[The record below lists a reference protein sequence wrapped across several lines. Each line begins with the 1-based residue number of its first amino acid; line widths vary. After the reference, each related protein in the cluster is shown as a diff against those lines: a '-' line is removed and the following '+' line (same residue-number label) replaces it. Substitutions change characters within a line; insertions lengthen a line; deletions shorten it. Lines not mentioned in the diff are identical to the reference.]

1 MEIEKDEKLLFLIH
15 QHADPDAVGS
25 AYFLQRRWGGKIA
38 SPTGPSGTG
47 KNLLT
52 FLGLSL
58 YNDIDFSKFDRI
70 IVLDTPDPCQLGPFE
85 PPKDKRF
92 IIDHHRNSSWDEEI
106 FFRDRTSCSEI
117 VYEMED
123 PEELTKEEGVALIGG
138 IFTDTSSL
146 HRGTSE
152 TFEVLSKIMEKSGVS
167 LDELRS
173 ILFDKRS
180 YSEKIARLKGAQRS
194 SRIEVNGFIIVKTEI
209 GAFEGS
215 VSSYLLRGGAD
226 IAFSGSEDDEV
237 FRISGRAVEDVLEKG
252 IDIGRVFKS
261 MQKGYSE
268 VSGGGHPGA
277 GVLSGK
283 GSLEKHLDL
292 CIEKII
298 DEIKEKGLGKPKD

>member
-1 MEIEKDEKLLFLIH
+1 MEIEKDEKILFLIH

-25 AYFLQRRWGGKIA
+25 AYFLQRRWGGKVA

-52 FLGLSL
+52 FLRLSL
-58 YNDIDFSKFDRI
+58 HNDIDFSNFDRI
-70 IVLDTPDPCQLGPFE
+70 IVLDTPDPGQLEPFE
-85 PPKDKRF
+85 SPEDKRF

-117 VYEMED
+117 VYEMEE
-123 PEELTKEEGVALIGG
+123 PEELTREEGVALIGG
-138 IFTDTSSL
+138 ILTDTSSL
-146 HRGTSE
+146 HRGTFE
-152 TFEVLSKIMEKSGVS
+152 TFEVLSEIMKKSGVT
-167 LDELRS
+167 LDEVRS

-194 SRIEVNGFIIVKTEI
+194 SQIEVNGFIIAKTEI

-226 IAFSGSEDDEV
+226 IAFSGSENDDR
-237 FRISGRAVEDVLEKG
+237 FRISGRALEEALEKG
-252 IDIGRVFKS
+252 IDIGRLFKS
-261 MQKGYSE
+261 LQEDYSE

-277 GVLSGK
+277 GVFSGE
-283 GSLEKHLDL
+283 GSLEKYLDL
-292 CIEKII
+292 CIEKIV
-298 DEIKEKGLGKPKD
+298 DEIKEKGLGKPKG

>member
-15 QHADPDAVGS
+15 QHADSDAVGS
-25 AYFLQRRWGGKIA
+25 AYFLQRRWGGKVA

-58 YNDIDFSKFDRI
+58 YNDIDSSEFDRI
-70 IVLDTPDPCQLGPFE
+70 IVLDTPDPDQLEPFE
-85 PPKDKRF
+85 LPDDERL
-92 IIDHHRNSSWDEEI
+92 IIDHHKNSSWDEEI
-106 FFRDRTSCSEI
+106 FFRDRTSCCEI
-117 VYEMED
+117 VYEREK

-146 HRGTSE
+146 YRGDFK
-152 TFEVLSKIMEKSGVS
+152 TFEVLSEIMKKSGVS
-167 LDELRS
+167 LDEVRS

-194 SRIEVNGFIIVKTEI
+194 SQIEVNGFIIVKTEI

-226 IAFSGSEDDEV
+226 IAFSGSENESG
-237 FRISGRAVEDVLEKG
+237 FRISGRAVEDV
-252 IDIGRVFKS
+252 
-261 MQKGYSE
+261 
-268 VSGGGHPGA
+268 
-277 GVLSGK
+277 
-283 GSLEKHLDL
+283 
-292 CIEKII
+292 
-298 DEIKEKGLGKPKD
+298 